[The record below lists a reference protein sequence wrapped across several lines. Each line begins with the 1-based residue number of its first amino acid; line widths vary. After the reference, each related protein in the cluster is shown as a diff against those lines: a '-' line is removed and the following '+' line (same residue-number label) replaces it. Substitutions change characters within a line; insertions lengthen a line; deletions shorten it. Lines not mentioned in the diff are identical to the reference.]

1 MKENQANAGFSN
13 LQLKIDNL
21 QFVETAHFRSQI
33 FNLKKCMRS
42 AFGTRKQK

>member
-21 QFVETAHFRSQI
+21 QFAVRATGAEIR
-33 FNLKKCMRS
+33 R
-42 AFGTRKQK
+42 QKLEVRTLNNCYTIIQ